1 MNHCLLLLTDNTS
14 KLHAQN
20 SADGAKS
27 VERRRETK
35 LQETGGKLGEK
46 CNVWFGFY
54 LLKGRTV
61 LVIRCYN

>member
-1 MNHCLLLLTDNTS
+1 MCESLLLLTDNTS

-20 SADGAKS
+20 SADGAKP
-27 VERRRETK
+27 VERRRKAK

-46 CNVWFGFY
+46 CNLWFGFY

-61 LVIRCYN
+61 LVIRCYK